1 MDRQWL
7 QCLLIVQASQHL
19 FYSSILDKTEEK
31 KTQDKQLWEQAFLL
45 QLNTSK
51 THISTTTTTTTT
63 KPFIPCKLGSARIKH
78 GELFPCTPIQG

>member
-31 KTQDKQLWEQAFLL
+31 KTQDKQL
-45 QLNTSK
+45 
-51 THISTTTTTTTT
+51 
-63 KPFIPCKLGSARIKH
+63 
-78 GELFPCTPIQG
+78 